1 MQKIRKIP
9 TAAAEKTA
17 LPTNQ
22 PINTDFGLIWRPFG
36 KYLQIMS
43 FYHKSDSVT
52 FLPL

>member
-9 TAAAEKTA
+9 TAVSEKTA

-22 PINTDFGLIWRPFG
+22 PTNTDFGLIWRPFP
-36 KYLQIMS
+36 KYLQIKD
-43 FYHKSDSVT
+43 FFQEPGSVT